1 VGKTEPILFDK
12 VYTFRHVYFQTGEAV
27 LNDEAKEELNQ
38 LVDILEKNSKLT
50 IAVSG
55 HTDNMGD
62 SRSNLELS
70 RLRAEAVISYLA
82 AKGIATSRLSAKG
95 YGSSKP
101 LASNDTSEGRELNR
115 RVEYILQGNK

>member
-1 VGKTEPILFDK
+1 
-12 VYTFRHVYFQTGEAV
+12 
-27 LNDEAKEELNQ
+27 
-38 LVDILEKNSKLT
+38 
-50 IAVSG
+50 
-55 HTDNMGD
+55 MGD